1 MPSPTSPPRLRR
13 IEPIL
18 RRAFAGDCRVARQ
31 SRVLVAVSGGAD
43 STALLVGW
51 SRVAHER
58 GVTLTAAH
66 LHHGLRGAEAD
77 GDLACVRALCERLG
91 IPLVAVRW
99 DCKARM
105 KRRGLAGQAGL
116 RQLRREFLAR
126 AARSAGADLIATAH
140 TADDQAETLLMRLGR
155 GTGLAGLGGI
165 PPRRGRWIRPLLQA
179 TRQAIEADLTAAGL
193 AWREDT
199 SNADPAY
206 LRNRIRASAIGAV
219 AGALR
224 PDARPAAGRAALA
237 GRIAGALAEVRS
249 ASRVLESWADRRLTR
264 ICDPRSA
271 GATLAA
277 RQTAAYPLALRR
289 ALYRRLWRRFA
300 PESRGLTGRHLEA
313 IDRLFGTSRGGARI
327 HLPCGVVAER
337 RSAVVRFQRQ
347 GNPRRT

>member
-1 MPSPTSPPRLRR
+1 
-13 IEPIL
+13 
-18 RRAFAGDCRVARQ
+18 VAPG

-43 STALLVGW
+43 STALLVGLA
-51 SRVAHER
+51 RIAHESR
-58 GVTLTAAH
+58 LELGAAH

-77 GDLACVRALCERLG
+77 ADLDHVRALCARLG
-91 IPLVAVRW
+91 VALTAARW
-99 DCKARM
+99 KCRVVM

-126 AARSAGADLIATAH
+126 AAAHVGATLIATGH

-165 PPRRGRWIRPLLQA
+165 EPRRGRWIRPLLPA
-179 TRQAIEADLTAAGL
+179 TRRAIEADLTLAGIP
-193 AWREDT
+193 WREDA
-199 SNADPAY
+199 SNQDPAY
-206 LRNRIRASAIGAV
+206 LRNRIRATALGAV

-224 PDARPAAGRAALA
+224 PESGAAAARAALA
-237 GRIAGALAEVRS
+237 GSIAAALAEVRS
-249 ASRVLESWADRRLTR
+249 ARRMLDLWADRRLAR
-264 ICDPRSA
+264 ICESRGA

-277 RQTAAYPLALRR
+277 RPTAAYPLALRR
-289 ALYRRLWRRFA
+289 ALYRRLWKRIA
-300 PESRGLTGRHLEA
+300 PESPGLTGRHLEA

-337 RSAVVRFQRQ
+337 RSAAVRFQRQ